1 MLHILSRPAAAVRHV
16 HLPVHLP
23 VHIPVHVPVHLP
35 VHLPPPRPVHARR
48 EPSYFEGARMSRQ
61 MDHL

>member
-1 MLHILSRPAAAVRHV
+1 MLHILSRPAAPVVAAVRHV

-23 VHIPVHVPVHLP
+23 AHLP
-35 VHLPPPRPVHARR
+35 VHLPAPRPVHAR
-48 EPSYFEGARMSRQ
+48 EPSYFQGPRMSRQ